1 MFKISI
7 ITGEAWLENV
17 GLCLISPFYP
27 SVRHLGA
34 AYKGRRSMPIQYQ
47 TAAGAGVGGVPSHHR
62 CRRDRELFRSGHSLV
77 LAIHPDNHCSFYA
90 EESRAKNN
98 STEFFSIFSREG
110 WNLSSFFH
118 SIIWCKNTMSGKES
132 VSIGTHLAASNRNL
146 KLNRVEHYGNKN

>member
-27 SVRHLGA
+27 SVRHLEA
-34 AYKGRRSMPIQYQ
+34 AYKGRRSLPIQYQ
-47 TAAGAGVGGVPSHHR
+47 TAAVGVGPPFPHR

-77 LAIHPDNHCSFYA
+77 LAIHPDNHCSSYA
-90 EESRAKNN
+90 EESSAKNN

-110 WNLSSFFH
+110 WNFSSFSR
-118 SIIWCKNTMSGKES
+118 SIIWCKNTVSGKES
-132 VSIGTHLAASNRNL
+132 VSIGMHLAASNRNL